1 MDHLSLDKILSYID
15 NSIDTS
21 YRKEIENHLSN
32 CDECF
37 MQYSTYKISY
47 EEIENLTTPS
57 KDLVNT
63 VKNQLININPNIFNN
78 LKNKI
83 YDFFVHPIYSPA
95 FALSVAVI
103 IILYLNLFNTTQ
115 TNSFATDKLNYS
127 EKQNIDRAVEN
138 MLDKLTPID
147 STNNNQLI
155 TEKSKNDSII
165 KNNNTIV
172 ELPNDSLQNSNDLY
186 YSILTDSTQSQN
198 QSEEKLLTHEFS
210 NKSTSRYMNQGLSI
224 QPEMKMSKKAE
235 RSSAIQKQSINYR
248 KKIASI
254 PDLDKLTV
262 EQIVDTLNILKIKYE
277 IIYSSE
283 KFRQI
288 PKYEE
293 NKFIYYNQKM
303 IIYHTSPKP

>member
-1 MDHLSLDKILSYID
+1 MNHLNLDKILSYID

-21 YRKEIENHLSN
+21 YRKKIENHLSN

-47 EEIENLTTPS
+47 EEIENLTDPS

-63 VKNQLININPNIFNN
+63 VKKQLINIKPNIFNH

-103 IILYLNLFNTTQ
+103 IILYLNLFNTKQ
-115 TNSFATDKLNYS
+115 PNSFVRSKINYS

-138 MLDKLTPID
+138 MLDKLATID

-165 KNNNTIV
+165 INNNTIV
-172 ELPNDSLQNSNDLY
+172 GLPNDSLQNSTDLY
-186 YSILTDSTQSQN
+186 YSVLTDSTQSEN
-198 QSEEKLLTHEFS
+198 QSKEELLAHEFPT
-210 NKSTSRYMNQGLSI
+210 KSASRYRNEDLSV
-224 QPEMKMSKKAE
+224 QSVMKMSKNIEK
-235 RSSAIQKQSINYR
+235 SSATKKRSGRYR
-248 KKIASI
+248 KKMVSI
-254 PDLDKLTV
+254 PDLGKLTV
-262 EQIVDTLNILKIKYE
+262 KQIVDTLNILKIKYE